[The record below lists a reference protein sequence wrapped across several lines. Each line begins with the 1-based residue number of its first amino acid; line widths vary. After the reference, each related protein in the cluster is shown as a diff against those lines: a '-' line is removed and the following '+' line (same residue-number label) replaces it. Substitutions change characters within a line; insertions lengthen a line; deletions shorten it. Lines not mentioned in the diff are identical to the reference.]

1 MNLANHLV
9 LYYEKKLNDI
19 VENVSAIKVAKG
31 KVKRVQLEEGC
42 ECPCKQYDLIWG
54 NKVSCEFRKKVVEIA
69 KRLGKDPNLLMA
81 GMALET
87 GTTFSPTAGKGS
99 SYVGLIQFGKDAAKS
114 IGTTQEKLLKMNDIE
129 QLDYVEK
136 YLEKNKDKIN
146 SLTDFYLSIL
156 MPVDVGKGNQKD
168 FVVFDNQYP
177 LVYKNGKPTDLSK
190 SRRFGYRKN
199 PLFLCEGELLKNI
212 EITRSNGKKIKVSE
226 IYEEKK
232 RWYEGGETNYE
243 GEGKTYIWEI
253 EKSISHIFEEGKKHK
268 TKTFNCNCFEENNL
282 SFELNTWNVVITEQ
296 YTGEECTHS
305 ERTPKRKNCR
315 RGKIDVF
322 DHNNSI
328 VLSITDCLLEG
339 IGGENR
345 LIKNSD
351 TPFGTYQI
359 SNTETFI
366 SSNST
371 NIDSYGPNPRLVFE
385 PIKGKGD
392 EADRSGRSAI
402 RIHGGGQEG
411 TSNPTLK
418 RTKGCIRVWDSD
430 AKRLYDWWFE
440 FKKHNPTVKAGK
452 VIVKK

>member
-31 KVKRVQLEEGC
+31 KVKRVHLEEGC
-42 ECPCKQYDLIWG
+42 KCLCKQYNLIWG

-99 SYVGLIQFGKDAAKS
+99 SYVGLIQFGKDAAKA

-268 TKTFNCNCFEENNL
+268 AKTFNCNCFEENNL
-282 SFELNTWNVVITEQ
+282 SFEPNTWNVVITEQ

-315 RGKIDVF
+315 RGKIDIF

-359 SNTETFI
+359 SNTGTFI

-402 RIHGGGQEG
+402 RIHGGRQEG

-418 RTKGCIRVWDSD
+418 RTQGCIRVWDSD
-430 AKRLYDWWFE
+430 AKRLYDWWVE

>member
-1 MNLANHLV
+1 
-9 LYYEKKLNDI
+9 
-19 VENVSAIKVAKG
+19 
-31 KVKRVQLEEGC
+31 
-42 ECPCKQYDLIWG
+42 
-54 NKVSCEFRKKVVEIA
+54 
-69 KRLGKDPNLLMA
+69 
-81 GMALET
+81 
-87 GTTFSPTAGKGS
+87 
-99 SYVGLIQFGKDAAKS
+99 
-114 IGTTQEKLLKMNDIE
+114 MNDIE

-212 EITRSNGKKIKVSE
+212 EITRSNGKKMKVSE